1 MQMFYKNGGKPVEYK
16 LATDPDEAEY
26 WTTHRLKKSEIKI
39 ITECDR
45 STAANLR
52 QEILDD
58 IISREPNPSRKSAT
72 TADKVPQRR
81 QATKPIYVKTRKTK
95 QKTRR
100 QSKR

>member
-1 MQMFYKNGGKPVEYK
+1 MQMFYKNDGKLVEYK
-16 LATDPDEAEY
+16 LVTDPNEAEY

-39 ITECDR
+39 ITERDR

-72 TADKVPQRR
+72 TADKVPQKR
-81 QATKPIYVKTRKTK
+81 QATKPIYVKARQTK
-95 QKTRR
+95 RQARR
-100 QSKR
+100 